1 VAVSLLIMIVA
12 AAGLL
17 SGYSMGASESAG
29 RTSALQSEI
38 TSLDAEVSSLSAQL
52 AALQSSAD
60 ANGTVYLSGSLNA
73 LYASVK
79 DSIVTVMGVV
89 KESMG
94 YGYYSYSEVLGSGFV
109 VNLTGECLVV
119 TNCHVI
125 DGMIN
130 GSVTFTSGEAYP
142 FEVLGADE
150 FSDLA
155 ILAVVGAPEGTLVP
169 LEVASS
175 STVRVGDPVVAIGN
189 PYGLQ
194 STLTS
199 GIVSQLN
206 RAIQTETSGS
216 RLLSGVIQITAPI
229 NPGNSGGPLLD
240 AEGRVIG
247 ITSAIVSDSQNVGFA
262 IPSDTLL
269 KEIRDLAEHGSYS
282 HPYIGITGAAVDY
295 LIADAAGLDTTYGVL
310 VQTVTAGSP
319 ADAAGLQ
326 GGTYTVTVAGTR
338 YYAGGD
344 LIVEV
349 DGQRVRSMDDLTS
362 YIELNAYPG
371 TTVSLTVMRG
381 GGTIEVPVTLGA
393 YG

>member
-1 VAVSLLIMIVA
+1 MIVA
-12 AAGLL
+12 LAGLL
-17 SGYSMGASESAG
+17 SGYSMGASEGAE

-38 TSLDAEVSSLSAQL
+38 SSLDAEVSSLSAQL

-60 ANGTVYLSGSLNA
+60 ANGTVYISGSLNA
-73 LYASVK
+73 LYGSVK

-109 VNLTGECLVV
+109 VNLTGGCLVV
-119 TNCHVI
+119 TNYHVI

-130 GSVTFTSGEAYP
+130 GSITFTSGEAYP

-150 FSDLA
+150 YSDLA

-175 STVRVGDPVVAIGN
+175 SAVRVGDPVVAIGN

-216 RLLSGVIQITAPI
+216 HLLSGVIQITAPI

-262 IPSDTLL
+262 ISSDTLL

-295 LIADAAGLDTTYGVL
+295 LIADAAGLDATYGVL
-310 VQTVTAGSP
+310 IQTVTAGSP

>member
-12 AAGLL
+12 LAGLL
-17 SGYSMGASESAG
+17 SGYSIGAGERA
-29 RTSALQSEI
+29 SALQSEI
-38 TSLDAEVSSLSAQL
+38 SSLDAEVSSLSAQL

-60 ANGTVYLSGSLNA
+60 ANGTVYLGGSLNS
-73 LYASVK
+73 LYESVK

-119 TNCHVI
+119 TNYHVI

-130 GSVTFTSGEAYP
+130 GSVTFTSGEACS

-150 FSDLA
+150 YSDLA

-216 RLLSGVIQITAPI
+216 HLIAGVIQITAPI

-269 KEIRDLAEHGSYS
+269 KEIWDLVEHGSYS

-295 LIADAAGLDTTYGVL
+295 LIAEAAGLDATYGVL

-319 ADAAGLQ
+319 AEAAGLQ

-362 YIELNAYPG
+362 YIELNAYLG

-381 GGTIEVPVTLGA
+381 GGTIEVQVTLGA
-393 YG
+393 CG